1 MGGLP
6 TTEGARPCGKL
17 WLFIFSGYVDASRV
31 DEYRDAVE
39 VFWESRASHAVVD
52 LADLAFFG
60 SDGLEFVLC
69 LARVARGRAGTVTL
83 IDADDSAVL
92 AIEEA
97 GWNDVVRH
105 ARWSGSGGTAGA
117 AGCPREH
124 SGPTGTRGADR
135 SRRVAPA
142 SVLGGPGLTRSFVA
156 IARPGHGPRASGHRG
171 GRMRGDRQGLRT
183 TFSQLSCL
191 FLKMS

>member
-1 MGGLP
+1 MRDC
-6 TTEGARPCGKL
+6 E
-17 WLFIFSGYVDASRV
+17 LFIFSGYVDASRV

-105 ARWSGSGGTAGA
+105 ARWSAPEAQLEPQA
-117 AGCPREH
+117 ARASIPAPRAPEER
-124 SGPTGTRGADR
+124 TGADAWLR
-135 SRRVAPA
+135 HQSLAVPA
-142 SVLGGPGLTRSFVA
+142 
-156 IARPGHGPRASGHRG
+156 
-171 GRMRGDRQGLRT
+171 
-183 TFSQLSCL
+183 
-191 FLKMS
+191 